1 VSKDRP
7 ELTSK
12 PDTNNINKTPESLT
26 KPKQQTALKQ
36 PALIKHLNVTTQ
48 VDKPFHRRQ
57 CYLNSHRPDHFRTA
71 KLPMSKT
78 IQLLN
83 KDLLQRP
90 SSERTYTTETI
101 NLADDDTPRDL
112 TSNEEENELEVAT
125 TKSRQKEVK
134 SSCANCVT
142 KTRRRRYKK
151 KKRQQQRQSAFMS
164 EEDEDEDEEG
174 GNESDMSNEVFLN
187 KKSVIEY
194 FARFLL

>member
-1 VSKDRP
+1 
-7 ELTSK
+7 
-12 PDTNNINKTPESLT
+12 
-26 KPKQQTALKQ
+26 
-36 PALIKHLNVTTQ
+36 
-48 VDKPFHRRQ
+48 
-57 CYLNSHRPDHFRTA
+57 
-71 KLPMSKT
+71 MSKT

-101 NLADDDTPRDL
+101 NLADDDTPRDF

-134 SSCANCVT
+134 SSCVSCVT

-194 FARFLL
+194 FLHDFCCKWQYESKRHIYPLSLMKIINLKTLIRPKLYHQNIFLFSTYIMPV